1 MKMATIAMM
10 ASGVIIKPILV
21 GESCGK
27 FLASVGVVSVLHD
40 DFFRNSYFGTSQL
53 SLTVCLMESIRR
65 RLARQTERERALER
79 MGTGKSGQIR
89 LEARPRKPTAEM
101 ESWGVE

>member
-40 DFFRNSYFGTSQL
+40 DFFRNSYFGTSRL
-53 SLTVCLMESIRR
+53 SLTVFNGVDQAPTRKADR
-65 RLARQTERERALER
+65 ERE
-79 MGTGKSGQIR
+79 S
-89 LEARPRKPTAEM
+89 P
-101 ESWGVE
+101 